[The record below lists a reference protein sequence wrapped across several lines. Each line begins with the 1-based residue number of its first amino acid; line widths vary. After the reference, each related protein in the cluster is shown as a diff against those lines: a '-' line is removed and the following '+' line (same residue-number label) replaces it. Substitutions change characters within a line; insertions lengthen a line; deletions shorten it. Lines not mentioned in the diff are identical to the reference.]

1 VSDQQKLCHKL
12 VHDIERKQTVLGAA
26 KQPQNRLIDSR
37 IDEVVQPLGA
47 MLRCS
52 RDPEGFDCFVGNQG
66 RGASDVATGDRGSH
80 GLLIDRN
87 T

>member
-1 VSDQQKLCHKL
+1 MSDQQKLCHKL
-12 VHDIERKQTVLGAA
+12 LHDIERKQTVLGAA

-37 IDEVVQPLGA
+37 IDEVAQPLGA

-52 RDPEGFDCFVGNQG
+52 RNTESLNRFVGDEH
-66 RGASDVATGDRGSH
+66 RGTGDIATGDRGDH